1 MAFIQDPRLRQTWNQ
16 LSHTTEAVT
25 SDAAAGIW
33 AFGHAYVN
41 PCLSSLAAA
50 IDAWCCAPCLGDRD
64 ERARRSA
71 AAAARRR
78 TRAARAEYSFD
89 FYDDW
94 EDDFAADF
102 LGDVAGDG
110 DDADVDEPLA
120 RAAPSRG
127 ILGADWERLLA
138 GTGVVGAHRGIGG
151 GGAGAGDIVDQ
162 PRRRRG
168 MSYGTRG
175 TGRRK
180 ASGEEDPNVIPRTA
194 PLGFLARL
202 PFKIVGSLRYKPSA
216 ANLREHPGGGGTGRR
231 GDGGIAGGEEREPLL
246 GRSADSEADHRHV
259 RRGKRA
265 RSDTTTS
272 GDTSSSYRSRGDL
285 FPSDGEGDEDA
296 VPLSDEFAMALERVD
311 DRGSTRTRSSKGKRR
326 ADSDKGLLSRTGSRS
341 TMSMSSSMHSSRDE
355 FGRDSGVF
363 ASPAEAHSYA
373 EADTETEDDTAATV
387 RVPWLE
393 DLRREEEEAERE
405 EYEGI
410 ERRRKAASHLAIQ
423 RGLSKEESASG
434 LEVEAADEVKHNAPP
449 PRVGDHHGD
458 ADPAGDMAIPSPPP
472 NDDVVD
478 EQKPPPVTP
487 PESGSSPPPAVVPVK
502 MNGSPPPT
510 ESTFVAARLPHF
522 G

>member
-1 MAFIQDPRLRQTWNQ
+1 VEEGVRATKEERLEPRRRKETEAKRYTMAFIQDPRLRQTWNQ
-16 LSHTTEAVT
+16 LSHTTETVT

-41 PCLSSLAAA
+41 PCLSSVAAA

-102 LGDVAGDG
+102 LDDVAGGDGEGDG
-110 DDADVDEPLA
+110 DGPLGTSA
-120 RAAPSRG
+120 GSSRG
-127 ILGADWERLLA
+127 LLGADWERLLA
-138 GTGVVGAHRGIGG
+138 GTGARGHRRGSGAGG
-151 GGAGAGDIVDQ
+151 GDVIDQ

-180 ASGEEDPNVIPRTA
+180 VSGEEDPNVIPRTA
-194 PLGFLARL
+194 PLGFLGRL

-216 ANLREHPGGGGTGRR
+216 ANLREHPGGASVGRR
-231 GDGGIAGGEEREPLL
+231 GGDGMPGGEEREPLL
-246 GRSADSEADHRHV
+246 GRSADTTDTTGDHHHHV

-296 VPLSDEFAMALERVD
+296 VPLDDEFAVALARVD

-326 ADSDKGLLSRTGSRS
+326 DDGADGRRLSRTGSRS
-341 TMSMSSSMHSSRDE
+341 TLSSTQSRDD
-355 FGRDSGVF
+355 FGRDSSIL
-363 ASPAEAHSYA
+363 ASP
-373 EADTETEDDTAATV
+373 TEERHFGAPETGTEGNAV
-387 RVPWLE
+387 SVPSLE

-405 EYEGI
+405 EYEEI
-410 ERRRKAASHLAIQ
+410 ERRRKAASNLAIQ
-423 RGLSKEESASG
+423 KGLNTAQQRRPSQCGRDGQRTEALPNPSG
-434 LEVEAADEVKHNAPP
+434 RRNLSRHNPSRRRPYLGAPK
-449 PRVGDHHGD
+449 
-458 ADPAGDMAIPSPPP
+458 A
-472 NDDVVD
+472 
-478 EQKPPPVTP
+478 T
-487 PESGSSPPPAVVPVK
+487 
-502 MNGSPPPT
+502 
-510 ESTFVAARLPHF
+510 
-522 G
+522 

>member
-50 IDAWCCAPCLGDRD
+50 VDAWCCAPCLGDRD

-110 DDADVDEPLA
+110 DDADVDEPSA

-127 ILGADWERLLA
+127 ILGGDWERLLA
-138 GTGVVGAHRGIGG
+138 GTGVVGAHRGMGG
-151 GGAGAGDIVDQ
+151 GGAGAGAGDIVDQ

-180 ASGEEDPNVIPRTA
+180 ASGDEDPNVIPRTA

-216 ANLREHPGGGGTGRR
+216 ANLREHPGGGGGAGRR
-231 GDGGIAGGEEREPLL
+231 GDGGISGGEEREPLL
-246 GRSADSEADHRHV
+246 GRSADSEPDHRHL

-296 VPLSDEFAMALERVD
+296 VPLGDEFAVALERVD

-326 ADSDKGLLSRTGSRS
+326 ADGDKGTLSRSGSRS
-341 TMSMSSSMHSSRDE
+341 TMSMSSSMHSTRDE
-355 FGRDSGVF
+355 FGRDSGVLP
-363 ASPAEAHSYA
+363 SPAEPHFYA
-373 EADTETEDDTAATV
+373 EADAEADDAPAAVV
-387 RVPWLE
+387 RAPWLE
-393 DLRREEEEAERE
+393 DLRREEEEAERQE
-405 EYEGI
+405 HDEV
-410 ERRRKAASHLAIQ
+410 ERRRKAASHLAMQ
-423 RGLSKEESASG
+423 RGLNPEEPAG
-434 LEVEAADEVKHNAPP
+434 AVEAADEPSEDSTRLPP
-449 PRVGDHHGD
+449 PHH
-458 ADPAGDMAIPSPPP
+458 
-472 NDDVVD
+472 
-478 EQKPPPVTP
+478 Q
-487 PESGSSPPPAVVPVK
+487 PPPAQPAPGSSMPAVAPGK
-502 MNGSPPPT
+502 MNGSPPLPPPPLS
-510 ESTFVAARLPHF
+510 ESTFVPARLPHF